1 MTVSDIGALISS
13 YGFPIVACVA
23 IAWFCYQQI
32 SAQKEQNEKHTAEIM
47 QLNKNSWEQI
57 MALNEKHEAE
67 VTKMTEAVNN
77 NTLALQR
84 LCERMGGIDNEN

>member
-1 MTVSDIGALISS
+1 
-13 YGFPIVACVA
+13 
-23 IAWFCYQQI
+23 
-32 SAQKEQNEKHTAEIM
+32 
-47 QLNKNSWEQI
+47 

-84 LCERMGGIDNEN
+84 LCEKMGGNINED

>member
-1 MTVSDIGALISS
+1 MSVSDIGALISS
-13 YGFPIVACVA
+13 YGFPIVACIA
-23 IAWFCYQQI
+23 IAWCCYQQI
-32 SAQKEQNEKHTAEIM
+32 SAQKEQNEKHTSEIM
-47 QLNKNSWEQI
+47 QLNQHSWEQI

-84 LCERMGGIDNEN
+84 LCEKMGGNINED

>member
-1 MTVSDIGALISS
+1 MSVSDIGALISS

-23 IAWFCYQQI
+23 IAWFCYKQI
-32 SAQKEQNEKHTAEIM
+32 SAQEEQ
-47 QLNKNSWEQI
+47 
-57 MALNEKHEAE
+57 NEKHEAE

-84 LCERMGGIDNEN
+84 LCEKMGGNINED

>member
-1 MTVSDIGALISS
+1 MSVSDIGALISS
-13 YGFPIVACVA
+13 YGFPIVACIA

-32 SAQKEQNEKHTAEIM
+32 SAQNEQ
-47 QLNKNSWEQI
+47 
-57 MALNEKHEAE
+57 NEKHEAE

-84 LCERMGGIDNEN
+84 LCEKMGGNINED